1 MDVLY
6 GKVDRARPTIIGAD
20 AWFDRWG
27 ADRFELTEECVKG
40 FGNDVLALL
49 TLEDQAM
56 LK

>member
-6 GKVDRARPTIIGAD
+6 GKIDGSRPTIIGAD
-20 AWFDRWG
+20 AWFDRRG

-49 TLEDQAM
+49 TLKDQM
-56 LK
+56 LD

>member
-6 GKVDRARPTIIGAD
+6 GKTDWARPTIIGAD
-20 AWFDRWG
+20 AWFDRWN

-49 TLEDQAM
+49 TLRDQAM
-56 LK
+56 LE

>member
-6 GKVDRARPTIIGAD
+6 GKTDRARPTIIGAD
-20 AWFDRWG
+20 AWFDRWN

-49 TLEDQAM
+49 TLKDKAM
-56 LK
+56 LE